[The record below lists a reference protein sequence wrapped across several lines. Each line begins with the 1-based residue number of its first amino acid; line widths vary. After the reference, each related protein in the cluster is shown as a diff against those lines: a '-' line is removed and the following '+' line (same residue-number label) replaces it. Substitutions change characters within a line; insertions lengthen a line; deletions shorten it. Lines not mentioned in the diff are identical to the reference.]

1 MISVKA
7 ARLGCLPEPRNR
19 EQGCPDHPRHPLL
32 PLRVKA
38 SRNQSGSAG
47 PPPVWAAP
55 SSPSVLA
62 GGGQSSR
69 QMSLITVLGAGEVLD
84 SAINQRPITLTAWLT
99 IVLFLTYHR
108 KIRLSVTA
116 ETPFESLGSQRMGL
130 LLFFYLSSRFEDE
143 LFLVLSHDILF
154 FKESA
159 LRIQFVKADNHWQ
172 IRKRKER
179 PNLSDF
185 IRKGKI
191 KQKV

>member
-1 MISVKA
+1 
-7 ARLGCLPEPRNR
+7 
-19 EQGCPDHPRHPLL
+19 
-32 PLRVKA
+32 
-38 SRNQSGSAG
+38 
-47 PPPVWAAP
+47 
-55 SSPSVLA
+55 
-62 GGGQSSR
+62 
-69 QMSLITVLGAGEVLD
+69 MSLITVLGAGEVLD

>member
-1 MISVKA
+1 M
-7 ARLGCLPEPRNR
+7 
-19 EQGCPDHPRHPLL
+19 LL
-32 PLRVKA
+32 IRGLSHSQPGWV
-38 SRNQSGSAG
+38 
-47 PPPVWAAP
+47 
-55 SSPSVLA
+55 
-62 GGGQSSR
+62 
-69 QMSLITVLGAGEVLD
+69 
-84 SAINQRPITLTAWLT
+84 T

-108 KIRLSVTA
+108 KIRLSVTV

-159 LRIQFVKADNHWQ
+159 LRIQFVNADNHWQ